1 MTTTDTNVTIER
13 AAPGVLHRDCYAC
26 GASHSCGLHLRFVCD
41 SAGVATAEWQPTAE
55 FLSYADR
62 VHGGVI
68 ATLLDSS
75 MVHALF
81 AQGVTGVTAELTIRY
96 LHSVNPSDPAHV
108 AGWVESKRHGIY
120 LCRAEVHQSG
130 TLAVRASAKFVAM
143 PVPPVGCGSCDCG
156 EPIRSGGGCAMD

>member
-1 MTTTDTNVTIER
+1 MDTPATTETPTLQDAHR
-13 AAPGVLHRDCYAC
+13 ACFAC
-26 GASHSCGLHLRFVCD
+26 GASNRGGLHLCFECD
-41 SAGVATAEWQPTAE
+41 ASGVAAAEWQPTAA

-96 LHSVNPSDPAHV
+96 LQRVHV
-108 AGWVESKRHGIY
+108 GEPIHVTGWVEFKRHAIY
-120 LCRAEVHQSG
+120 LCRAEVHQG
-130 TLAVRASAKFVAM
+130 GVLAVRASAKFVAM
-143 PVPPVGCGSCDCG
+143 PDPLAG
-156 EPIRSGGGCAMD
+156 R

>member
-1 MTTTDTNVTIER
+1 MAGIMITMDTNATTET
-13 AAPGVLHRDCYAC
+13 ATLSDLHHACFAC
-26 GASHSCGLHLRFVCD
+26 GGFNAHGLKLHFEVD
-41 SAGVATAEWQPTAE
+41 ANGVAAADWHPSAA

-96 LHSVNPSDPAHV
+96 LQRVHIGDPIHV
-108 AGWVESKRHGIY
+108 TGWFDVKRHAIY
-120 LCRAEVHQSG
+120 LCRAEVHQG
-130 TLAVRASAKFVAM
+130 GVLAVRASAKFVAM
-143 PVPPVGCGSCDCG
+143 PDPPPHALA
-156 EPIRSGGGCAMD
+156 E